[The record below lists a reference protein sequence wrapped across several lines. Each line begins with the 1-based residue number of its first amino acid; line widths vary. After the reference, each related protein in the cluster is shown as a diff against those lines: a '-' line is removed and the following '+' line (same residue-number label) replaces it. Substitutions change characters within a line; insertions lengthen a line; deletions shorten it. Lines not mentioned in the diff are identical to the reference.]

1 MNFTTLTLKNRTA
14 ILMLTFILIVAGIG
28 SYISIPKESAP
39 SVDVPFFFVTT
50 IYPGIGPADMESL
63 VTQPLE
69 RQMQGINGVKEIRS
83 TTQESVSIIVV
94 EFELS
99 VPNMEA
105 SQRVRE
111 RVDLARSDLPND
123 AEDPIIIEA
132 SIDDFPIMTINL
144 AADYSLVNLTNIAD
158 RLQDNLE
165 ALSGIREVDVI
176 GGIEREVQVN
186 VDLNA
191 LTSYNLALGQLIG
204 AIQNQNLTIPG
215 GSVDVDRFSYLL
227 RVSGEIKDPAEL
239 ENIVISAPEAVDGE
253 PIPGLVYMRDVAEVV
268 YDFKERESYARLKAY
283 QVEDRTGKLV
293 KLDDADIE
301 ELQVVSLSIKRRP
314 GSNILSTADE
324 VFATIEAFNFPAG
337 TRVIVTGDESQN
349 VQSLISDLENSIIS
363 GMLFVILVLV
373 FFLGIRNA
381 LLVGT
386 AVPLSIFVGFLVLSL
401 AGFTV
406 NFVILFA
413 LIIALGLL
421 VDNAVVVVENI
432 FRYREAGLG
441 RFEAAVKGTSEVGGA
456 LIAATTTLVAAF
468 LPLTFW
474 PGVIGQFM
482 SYLPTTLII
491 VLLCSLFVAL
501 VLYPT
506 LTVFF
511 VKTDTDERK
520 KSTTF
525 GKVLKWV
532 ILLFGGLIILA
543 ANWITFVVLILL
555 GLFFYLSY
563 KYFIM
568 PLSYRFTNHFVPAL
582 IDKYQVVLNT
592 MLHRDY
598 TVTGSWFRN
607 MTALVGFTLGAV
619 LLLISSI
626 IGTFAPLA
634 ANIPQYLGMFAMG
647 IGLLGIF
654 VHTIE
659 AMLRGARGVLLSGIG
674 ILILVGI
681 IIAIAFISNG
691 GMDVQTLSVLLG
703 LPLLLIIFGGIG
715 TVLKLGKPLILTD
728 NRALLLNTVLGL
740 LISIFGAFA
749 LAPTGVQ
756 FFPQTD
762 PAALII
768 NIEGPIGMNVD
779 ASDEIA
785 HQVQQII
792 DEMLDE
798 YPTSKGNVE
807 NIVINVGVSGGDIF
821 GGGQPRAELSRIR
834 VNLVDYADRTEPSTA
849 TLSRLRDRMADIP
862 DVSILVDVQQEGPPT
877 GAPVNIEVTG
887 EDFEVITQ
895 ITAEIR
901 AKLDEASRNGSIK
914 GLVDIKDNISG
925 GVPEYAIRIDTDRAG
940 QFGLSIADIA
950 QTIRIAMNGLEAS
963 KFRDGEDEYDIT
975 VRLREEDRRGLES
988 LNNVTIFSQGQQIPL
1003 SSVASFEETRGI
1015 GSITR
1020 LNQQR
1025 TATVEGEAAPG
1036 FNGPEV
1042 LAETQAYLSDYLET
1056 VPVGYTIRYTGEN
1069 EEQNESFSFLTNALL
1084 ISFALIFFVM
1094 LIKFNSLSAPIII
1107 MIAVGLSLIG
1117 VILGLIL
1124 TRTPFGLMTFIGIIS
1139 LAGIVCVNNIVLVD
1153 YLKQL
1158 IDNGM
1163 SRKDAI
1169 IQAGSTRLRPV
1180 LLTATTTIL
1189 GLVPLT
1195 FGINIDF
1202 VGLLVNFD
1210 PAFQIGSDNTA
1221 FWGPMGVAI
1230 ISGLTFA
1237 TFLTLMV
1244 VPVMF
1249 SAFDSISDRF
1259 SVLLGNERSVDDAKF
1274 LEQKD

>member
-28 SYISIPKESAP
+28 SYFSIPKESAP

-111 RVDLARSDLPND
+111 RVDLARSDLPTD
-123 AEDPIIIEA
+123 AEDPLIIEA

-144 AADYSLVNLTNIAD
+144 AADYSLVNLTNIAE

-253 PIPGLVYMRDVAEVV
+253 PTPGLVYMRDVAEVV
-268 YDFKERESYARLKAY
+268 YDFKERESYSRLKAY

-324 VFATIEAFNFPAG
+324 IFNTIEEFNFPAG

-386 AVPLSIFVGFLVLSL
+386 AVPLSIFVGFLVLNL

-532 ILLFGGLIILA
+532 ILVFGGLIILA

-582 IDKYQVVLNT
+582 IDRYQILLNT
-592 MLHRDY
+592 MLYRDY
-598 TVTGSWFRN
+598 TVYGSWFRN
-607 MTALVGFTLGAV
+607 MTALVGFSLGA
-619 LLLISSI
+619 LLLLLSSI

-634 ANIPQYLGMFAMG
+634 ASIPQFLGFVAMG

-659 AMLRGARGVLLSGIG
+659 AMLRGAKAVLLTGIG

-681 IIAIAFISNG
+681 IIAIAFMNG
-691 GMDVQTLSVLLG
+691 GMDAQALTVLLG
-703 LPLLLIIFGGIG
+703 LPFVLIIFGGIG
-715 TVLKLGKPLILTD
+715 TLLKLGKPLILTD
-728 NRALLLNTVLGL
+728 NRALLLNAVLGL
-740 LISIFGAFA
+740 LISIFAAFA

-762 PAALII
+762 PAALIV

-785 HQVQQII
+785 HQVQQRI
-792 DEMLDE
+792 DDMLNE
-798 YPTSKGNVE
+798 HPSSRGNIE
-807 NIVINVGVSGGDIF
+807 NIVINVGVSGDDIF

-834 VNLVDYADRTEPSTA
+834 VNLVDYADRTEPSTV
-849 TLSRLRDRMADIP
+849 TLSRLRDQMSDIP
-862 DVSILVDVQQEGPPT
+862 DVSILVDIQQQGPPT

-887 EDFEVITQ
+887 ENFEEITR

-901 AKLDEASRNGSIK
+901 AKLDEASRDGSIK
-914 GLVDIKDNISG
+914 GLVDVKDNISG

-988 LNNVTIFSQGQQIPL
+988 LDNVTIFARGQQIPL
-1003 SSVASFEETRGI
+1003 SSVAYFEETRGI

-1042 LAETQAYLSDYLET
+1042 LAETQAYLADYLET

-1069 EEQNESFSFLTNALL
+1069 EEQNESFSFLTNTLL

-1259 SVLLGNERSVDDAKF
+1259 SVLLGNEKSVDDVKF